1 MPDTPRPKSDFIH
14 ISSLLLRAD
23 PAKMQQVE
31 AHIETLPGGAVAM
44 TDPTGK
50 IIVTL
55 ETGCEK
61 QIVEHMN
68 TLSLIDGVVSAALVY
83 HEAYAP

>member
-1 MPDTPRPKSDFIH
+1 MSELAH

-23 PAKMQQVE
+23 PNKLATVCRQ
-31 AHIETLPGGAVAM
+31 IESLPGGAVAL
-44 TDPTGK
+44 TDPNGK

-61 QIVEHMN
+61 EIVDHMN

-83 HEAYAP
+83 HETFHESAAH

>member
-1 MPDTPRPKSDFIH
+1 VPETLH

-23 PAKMQQVE
+23 PAKMTAVCR
-31 AHIETLPGGAVAM
+31 HIETIPGGAVAL

-50 IIVTL
+50 VIVTL

-61 QIVEHMN
+61 KIVEHMN

-83 HEAYAP
+83 HETLHEAAAP

>member
-1 MPDTPRPKSDFIH
+1 MSDLAH

-23 PAKMQQVE
+23 PDRLAAVCRQ
-31 AHIETLPGGAVAM
+31 IETLSGGAVAL

-55 ETGCEK
+55 ETECERE
-61 QIVEHMN
+61 IVDHMN

-83 HEAYAP
+83 HETFHEPAAP